1 MALVGMITI
10 IENIM
15 VTTKI
20 IIIEM
25 ARTIVIRI
33 TRDTLINITREI
45 LDTKRIIISKVGD
58 LINKVEATIM
68 KIIIIGSLKIT
79 TINIELKG
87 ETIIEETKTGLI
99 KIIVLKTVTK

>member
-10 IENIM
+10 KENIT
-15 VTTKI
+15 V
-20 IIIEM
+20 EM
-25 ARTIVIRI
+25 DRTIVIK
-33 TRDTLINITREI
+33 INITREI
-45 LDTKRIIISKVGD
+45 LDTKRIIITKIGD

-87 ETIIEETKTGLI
+87 ETIIEETKRGLLTI
-99 KIIVLKTVTK
+99 FVLKTEMK

>member
-10 IENIM
+10 KENIT
-15 VTTKI
+15 V
-20 IIIEM
+20 EM
-25 ARTIVIRI
+25 DRTIVIK
-33 TRDTLINITREI
+33 INITREI
-45 LDTKRIIISKVGD
+45 LDTKRIIITKIGD

-87 ETIIEETKTGLI
+87 DTIIEETKRGLI
-99 KIIVLKTVTK
+99 KIFVLKTVMK

>member
-10 IENIM
+10 KENIT
-15 VTTKI
+15 V
-20 IIIEM
+20 EM
-25 ARTIVIRI
+25 DRTIVIK
-33 TRDTLINITREI
+33 INITREI
-45 LDTKRIIISKVGD
+45 LDTKRIIITKIGD

-87 ETIIEETKTGLI
+87 ETIIEETKRGLI
-99 KIIVLKTVTK
+99 KIFVLKTVMK